1 MVNTVRRRLRLL
13 DNQIRITLQC
23 LSFFCICLATLRS
36 VFAGALTGAF
46 IFYKIDKID
55 DTLKKVIL
63 IKLFKIYNYER
74 RQQSDEQFLKRKK
87 ELDRRYKEVK
97 QKYLATSDEKYK
109 KELIKIKRKI
119 RCNVSKSEYEICKKD
134 LNALKEKYN
143 FSNDEIWDFGYI
155 CGYIDI
161 LRIDRIK

>member
-1 MVNTVRRRLRLL
+1 MQITSNEISNTKYM
-13 DNQIRITLQC
+13 QIY
-23 LSFFCICLATLRS
+23 
-36 VFAGALTGAF
+36 LTEEE
-46 IFYKIDKID
+46 
-55 DTLKKVIL
+55 LKKQET
-63 IKLFKIYNYER
+63 KAKI
-74 RQQSDEQFLKRKK
+74 
-87 ELDRRYKEVK
+87 
-97 QKYLATSDEKYK
+97 EKYK